1 MTTRGA
7 RAAKTRAAC
16 RAVGYIRRSTDRQEQ
31 SIPDQKKAIET
42 YAAEHGLRLGQFYI
56 DDAVSGTSSLGR
68 RAFQRMMKEAQSPAK
83 PFDLIVVYDV
93 KRFGRV
99 DNDEAGYYRHLLRT
113 HGVEVRYVSENFN
126 GDATDD
132 LLRPVKQWQAR
143 QESKD
148 LSKVTIRGLLS
159 KMEDGTGPGGWW
171 MGGAGPY
178 GYDLRYETADGAFLF
193 MVRYM
198 PDGSKQVLDEAGSL
212 TRTLARGESLSTSQR
227 DRAKL
232 ALSSPERVEVVKR
245 IFTLYTDLGKG
256 FRSVAQAL
264 NQDGVST
271 PRGPAW
277 AHIYSGKWTDTTIR
291 SILVN
296 PVYAGDLV
304 WNRRT
309 DARFHSIQGGQAVE
323 RENAHGAR
331 LVLND
336 ESDWLVIRDAH
347 PALVSRRVFEC
358 ARQRREDRPSS
369 IEQRGSN
376 PRLKAHGKTWNGQ
389 RSRFILSGLLACRLC
404 GNRYQGVTR
413 HKGKKRSDGSR
424 VTSRCYGCGGH
435 VTKGNKV
442 CRMNPI
448 PQAELESLVIDAVL
462 NFYKPYLGKGGG
474 RRIAE
479 AIKQQLG
486 SESVEV
492 AAARKRAESEQRQI
506 TRTINNLL
514 DNITSA
520 NREFVDQR
528 LKELADE
535 RQRLESRIDEFDRL
549 AASQAEIKSIAAET
563 AQFISSL
570 EFTLHEGFP
579 QEKLAALR
587 QCVDRVQVDKL
598 ADEAAIAI
606 RMIPAGN
613 LDAAQE
619 IRITLATSAKKGKPA
634 KPDKSAKS
642 GETKIAK
649 AGGTKSLA

>member
-1 MTTRGA
+1 MTTLAA
-7 RAAKTRAAC
+7 RSAKTRAAC

-42 YAAEHGLRLGQFYI
+42 YAAEHSLRLGQFYI
-56 DDAVSGTSSLGR
+56 DDAISGTSTIGR

-113 HGVEVRYVSENFN
+113 HGVDIRYVSENFN

-159 KMEDGTGPGGWW
+159 KMADGSGPGGWW
-171 MGGAGPY
+171 MGGVPPH
-178 GYDLRYETADGAFLF
+178 GYDLRYEAADGAFLF
-193 MVRYM
+193 VVRYM
-198 PDGSKQVLDEAGSL
+198 PDGSKQVLDEPGNL

-232 ALSSPERVEVVKR
+232 APSSPERVEVVKR
-245 IFTLYTDLGKG
+245 IFTRYTDLGKG

-264 NQDGVST
+264 NEENVPT
-271 PRGPAW
+271 PRGPDW
-277 AHIYSGKWTDTTIR
+277 SHIYSGKWTDTTIR

-309 DARFHSIQGGQAVE
+309 DARFHSIRGGQAVE
-323 RENAHGAR
+323 RENAHAAR
-331 LVLND
+331 LVPND
-336 ESDWLVIRDAH
+336 ESDWLVVRDAH

-369 IEQRGSN
+369 IAQRGSN
-376 PRLKAHGKTWNGQ
+376 PRVKAHGKTWNGQ
-389 RSRFILSGLLACRLC
+389 RSRFILSGLLSCRLC

-413 HKGKKRSDGSR
+413 HKSKKRVDGTR
-424 VTSRCYGCGGH
+424 VTTRTYGCGGH

-442 CRMNPI
+442 CQMNPI
-448 PQAELESLVIDAVL
+448 PQSELESLVIDAVL
-462 NFYKPYLGKGGG
+462 DFYKPYLGKGGA

-479 AIKQQLG
+479 AVKQQLG
-486 SESVEV
+486 PESKEV
-492 AAARKRAESEQRQI
+492 AAARKRADSELQKL

-520 NREFVDQR
+520 NREFVDER
-528 LKELADE
+528 LKELADQ

-563 AQFISSL
+563 ARFLSGL
-570 EFTLHEGFP
+570 EFTLREGFP

-587 QCVDRVQVDKL
+587 QCIDRIHVDKP
-598 ADEAAIAI
+598 ADEAVLAI

-613 LDAAQE
+613 LDATQE
-619 IRITLATSAKKGKPA
+619 IRTALAASRKKGKPA
-634 KPDKSAKS
+634 KPDNPTNVARTKRAKRDS
-642 GETKIAK
+642 R
-649 AGGTKSLA
+649 